1 MKRLICI
8 LIILCLSCLLGCN
21 RQDSSAY
28 DIPAYFYYPYEDIDL
43 DNNSD
48 AIDYEIHEGADFASD
63 NELIAAYLEG
73 PDRNVFYSPF
83 PAGGTVV
90 DSIISGNRIR
100 VILSNHFNDLIGMQ
114 LTMATSCLALTLLDT
129 KNVSI
134 VEIHILADDGAIS
147 RSFFLTRDNIVL
159 KDSYKALP
167 AE

>member
-8 LIILCLSCLLGCN
+8 LIILSLSCLLGCN
-21 RQDSSAY
+21 HQDSSAY
-28 DIPAYFYYPYEDIDL
+28 DIPAYFYYPYENIDL
-43 DNNSD
+43 DNNPN
-48 AIDYEIHEGADFASD
+48 AIDYEIHEGAKFSSD

-73 PDRNVFYSPF
+73 PERNAFYSPF
-83 PAGGTVV
+83 PTGGTVI
-90 DSIISGNRIR
+90 DSILSDNRIR
-100 VILSNHFNDLIGMQ
+100 VVLSKHFNDLIGMQ

-159 KDSYKALP
+159 TDSYKALP